1 MKMAVGQTEEL
12 DGEFAA
18 AEVLKQCSAAL
29 DGLEPQAG
37 LLMASHDLDHEDF
50 LAAVANAYPDLDLI
64 GCTTLAPMSSAGEY
78 SEGSTTLTLFA
89 SDVLDF
95 TTGLGTDARAN
106 IDAASRQ
113 AVEEAAAK
121 TDKDPAL
128 LVVTPTIEHLDP
140 TALTAQMG
148 DVLGLTVPVFGGGAS
163 PDFPMTAPW
172 LGGTQFSGQQVL
184 TDSLPVLL
192 ISGPLKVSVGV
203 AHGWG

>member
-1 MKMAVGQTEEL
+1 VSRSVESSVDDPVAGTVQSSDRANGELDTLKMAVGQTEEL

-18 AEVLKQCSAAL
+18 AEILRQCAAAL

-37 LLMASHDLDHEDF
+37 LLLASHDLDHEDF
-50 LAAVANAYPDLDLI
+50 LAAVTLAYPDMELI
-64 GCTTLAPMSSAGEY
+64 GCTTLAPMSSAADY
-78 SEGSTTLTLFA
+78 AEGSTTLTLFA
-89 SDVLDF
+89 SDVLDI
-95 TTGLGTDARAN
+95 TTGLGTDAVAN

-148 DVLGLTVPVFGGGAS
+148 NVLGPKVPVFGGGAS
-163 PDFPMTAPW
+163 PDFPMSAPW
-172 LGGTQFSGQQVL
+172 LGGT
-184 TDSLPVLL
+184 
-192 ISGPLKVSVGV
+192 
-203 AHGWG
+203 